1 MIKHP
6 GTGVFLFLFAELIA
20 KGAVTIEEQL
30 EFVKANWRYL
40 AIGFAV
46 LLVCGGGYL
55 WYHNAQ
61 AAQQSRLIAAA
72 ASSVHAEP
80 TKASVSASSSKP
92 AQAFVYVAGAVRH
105 PGLYPIRKQMRWADV
120 VQSAGGLSKDADVSG
135 INLAK
140 IAKDQENLTVP
151 TKGASSAAP
160 PTGAATTQ
168 STNVGTTATG
178 AATSGSTT
186 ATIDLNSAT
195 LEQLQT
201 ISGVGP
207 KRAQDIIDY
216 RDQHGGFKKVEELKE
231 ISGIGD
237 KIFADIQPKVSVGP

>member
-1 MIKHP
+1 MM
-6 GTGVFLFLFAELIA
+6 
-20 KGAVTIEEQL
+20 IEEQF
-30 EFVKANWRYL
+30 EFIKANWRYL
-40 AIGFAV
+40 AIGLAV
-46 LLVCGGGYL
+46 MLVCGGGYL
-55 WYHNAQ
+55 WYHNQ
-61 AAQQSRLIAAA
+61 QNAQQSKLIAAA
-72 ASSVHAEP
+72 ATSRHETV
-80 TKASVSASSSKP
+80 KASSHVTTAKSE
-92 AQAFVYVAGAVRH
+92 QAYVYVAGAVRH
-105 PGLYPIRKQMRWADV
+105 PGLYLIRRQMRWADV

-160 PTGAATTQ
+160 PAGSSAAAATT
-168 STNVGTTATG
+168 
-178 AATSGSTT
+178 AATSSGGAVNASSAA

-195 LEQLQT
+195 TEQLQT

-216 RDQHGGFKKVEELKE
+216 RNQHGGFKKVDELKD

-237 KIFADIQPKVSVGP
+237 KIFADIAPKVMVGP